1 MQIHCLALSKSMRT
15 LLPSVSV
22 ESTELSIVLTFTNIM
37 KVHHVDDIMLT
48 GSDKQEV
55 AHILDVLLKHMLP
68 KYAR

>member
-1 MQIHCLALSKSMRT
+1 
-15 LLPSVSV
+15 
-22 ESTELSIVLTFTNIM
+22 M
-37 KVHHVDDIMLT
+37 KIHHVDDIMLT